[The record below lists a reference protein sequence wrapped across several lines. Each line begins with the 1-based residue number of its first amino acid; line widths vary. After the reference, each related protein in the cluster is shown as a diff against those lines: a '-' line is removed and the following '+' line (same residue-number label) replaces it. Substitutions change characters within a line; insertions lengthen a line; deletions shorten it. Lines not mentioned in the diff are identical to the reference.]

1 MNNSDKNSFITI
13 PNLDQLSKLEDT
25 ISNTLKH
32 LTQKKFQVL
41 I

>member
-1 MNNSDKNSFITI
+1 MNNSDKTFITI
-13 PNLDQLSKLEDT
+13 PNLNQLAKLEDT
-25 ISNTLKH
+25 ISNTLKQ